1 MHSRTLAGAL
11 AAALLLA
18 CARPAVAADATLLR
32 VFLTDGTSL
41 VSYGELA
48 RVGDR
53 VFVEATRVLTFAE
66 ERE

>member
-1 MHSRTLAGAL
+1 MLFRSDGDRGERFEVL
-11 AAALLLA
+11 AAPGA
-18 CARPAVAADATLLR
+18 
-32 VFLTDGTSL
+32 
-41 VSYGELA
+41 A